1 MKHTA
6 CSFVFTSSIFLFELE
21 SDSDHNF
28 SRLHFMFCEKIRFN
42 FLILFNKKP
51 IFFKQNTN

>member
-1 MKHTA
+1 MKHTTFG
-6 CSFVFTSSIFLFELE
+6 FVFTSMIFLFGLASY
-21 SDSDHNF
+21 SDRNF
-28 SRLHFMFCEKIRFN
+28 PRWYFTFCEKIRIK